1 MEISWTNC
9 VENEVLCRVQE
20 ERNILHAVKQ
30 RKANWIGDII
40 CRNSVTHTCCGRKD
54 RRDGKA
60 RKKTSAATGDFKEKT
75 RYWNLEEEALYHT
88 PWRIHFGRRLV
99 ARQTA

>member
-1 MEISWTNC
+1 

-20 ERNILHAVKQ
+20 ERNMLHAVKQ

-40 CRNSVTHTCCGRKD
+40 CRNSVTHTCFGRKD

>member
-9 VENEVLCRVQE
+9 VKTEVLCRVQE
-20 ERNILHAVKQ
+20 ERHILHAVKQ

-40 CRNSVTHTCCGRKD
+40 CRNCLTNTCCGTKD

-60 RKKTSAATGDFKEKT
+60 RKKTSAATGDFKEK
-75 RYWNLEEEALYHT
+75 RKYWNLEEEALYHT
-88 PWRIHFGRRLV
+88 PWRIHFGRLV
-99 ARQTA
+99 ARQTT

>member
-9 VENEVLCRVQE
+9 VKNEVLCRVQD
-20 ERNILHAVKQ
+20 RNILRAVKQ

-40 CRNSVTHTCCGRKD
+40 CRNCLTDTCYGKKG

-60 RKKTSAATGDFKEKT
+60 RKKTSAATGDFEENT

-88 PWRIHFGRRLV
+88 SWGIHFGRRLV
-99 ARQTA
+99 ARQIT